1 MMIDMMYLNPYN
13 YNSYDVVLKN
23 NRVKSVSADYTGYKI
38 SMGVNSGGFREF
50 TDLDS
55 LAYIKY
61 KYYDDRRLSD
71 LEFSIKGFK
80 DVRTNMIFTY
90 GSPTADF
97 EAIFLFPTNVG
108 SEQKAYF
115 FCDERGRVLK
125 ISISSQ
131 GSETAKCTFGY
142 DSGRIEN
149 ITYVETGPD
158 FYDNLNFYASF
169 KYRSDGL
176 IETETVKLQD
186 GNVINIDYSYTFYE

>member
-115 FCDERGRVLK
+115 FCDERGRVLRMSMNVQK
-125 ISISSQ
+125 L
-131 GSETAKCTFGY
+131 ETVKCSFSY
-142 DSGRIEN
+142 LSDRIEK
-149 ITYVETGPD
+149 IIYDEVGPEY
-158 FYDNLNFYASF
+158 FNKLNFTVSF
-169 KYRSDGL
+169 KYRTDGM
-176 IETETVKLQD
+176 IDSETINLQD
-186 GNVINIDYSYTFYE
+186 EEIKIDYKYTFYE